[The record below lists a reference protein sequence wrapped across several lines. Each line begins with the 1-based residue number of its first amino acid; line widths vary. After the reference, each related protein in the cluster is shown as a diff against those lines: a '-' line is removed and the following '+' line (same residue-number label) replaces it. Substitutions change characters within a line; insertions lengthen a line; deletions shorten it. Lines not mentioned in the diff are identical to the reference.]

1 MESRLEIIFAKH
13 CLQNVTAMIPN
24 PPATCHLHN
33 VIGKPFDLFAFRRA
47 RANNWR
53 HTTPRSRQQQQ
64 RTASWMN
71 LAWPESAAHKPSP
84 PPCEMESE
92 ESRTDWLSGK
102 NKNIIQLPPSPQPR
116 GCCNGFFLAE
126 LSAAHLDGINSH
138 GMSALE
144 GEILFFLRHWCKT
157 VWGIQ
162 CHARLAA
169 RNVTGY
175 NHDVERTQC
184 QGVSMR
190 REGTQKKRESNRTGW
205 AHIETALSP
214 YWLQKRLS

>member
-13 CLQNVTAMIPN
+13 CLQNAAALIPN

-84 PPCEMESE
+84 LLCEIESE
-92 ESRTDWLSGK
+92 ESRTDWLSEK

-144 GEILFFLRHWCKT
+144 REGLLPSSFLKALVRDSIRNSVSCKT
-157 VWGIQ
+157 GWSECNWIYSR
-162 CHARLAA
+162 CRKD
-169 RNVTGY
+169 T
-175 NHDVERTQC
+175 
-184 QGVSMR
+184 VS
-190 REGTQKKRESNRTGW
+190 GC
-205 AHIETALSP
+205 
-214 YWLQKRLS
+214 